1 MKKLTTDSMSIY
13 SFKLPVEGVVIT
25 AVSMAEKSFFHVS
38 KYSSAVS
45 PRAGAI
51 SVRSGSAIITGRVP
65 WLLFPF

>member
-1 MKKLTTDSMSIY
+1 MSIY

-25 AVSMAEKSFFHVS
+25 AVSMAEKSFFHVL

-65 WLLFPF
+65 WELFPF